1 MAARKRVDQRR
12 GQTRVERVESRLT
25 RPGDGRWWIDQ
36 ECHDKL
42 FGQLER
48 LLRLNAAR
56 RKQDLYYACL
66 YDDAEFATLMQG
78 SRALGEFTPQT
89 MTTNIVKR
97 QVDAFVAKHTK
108 NRPLPMAYPNGGTY
122 GEQRRAR
129 ALTSVFEGALE
140 QVEFW
145 QTRTLRRRDG
155 AIWGSGF
162 ALNHRVGNKLF
173 HDRAFPWEF
182 LVDPREAM
190 YGKPRTL
197 LLLRWVDKLVL
208 MERFPK
214 FAEQIAQAE
223 NYEDRGGWSF
233 GIDDTTDLVLVVHA
247 WRLPSK
253 DPTEKDSKGGS
264 FAMCVSN
271 ATLMHAEYKRDY
283 FPVSK
288 WDFSPALVGWFGDGM
303 AKQLDG
309 LQYEVNAIGLRLQ
322 EQGYMTG
329 TFVWTPPGVGFDSEM
344 VNNGVFTHIESEKQ
358 PVFFNPSPWHPQFFD
373 YYMRLRGEFAAQ
385 ETRISEMAVRG
396 DIPPGMESGRAIR
409 AWNNLDDS
417 AFVPQ
422 GHADEDDV
430 IDTSWQLYDL
440 IEEIHEEEKGGDTQ
454 FTVST
459 SRQQNGRVILED
471 ADWGKVRM
479 ERDAFKLKVAPTSY
493 VRGSPAEQMQSADD
507 LAAKGLVSV
516 DEIYAMLNVP
526 DVQALLNKKTAPRR
540 AIEKILQAILDADDP
555 ASAYMSPEPAM
566 GLELCRALGLM
577 TYLDAFTQD
586 ADEEHLRYVLNF
598 AVEAELQ
605 LEEMN
610 APAAPNGPAE
620 QPIDQAPGMDPAL
633 DPNSMPPGP
642 DGLMAP
648 PEGQLMPANAT
659 APGALPP
666 VPGM

>member
-1 MAARKRVDQRR
+1 M
-12 GQTRVERVESRLT
+12 
-25 RPGDGRWWIDQ
+25 
-36 ECHDKL
+36 
-42 FGQLER
+42 ER

-108 NRPLPMAYPNGGTY
+108 NKPLPMAYPNGGTY

-129 ALTSVFEGALE
+129 ALTTVFEGVLE
-140 QVEFW
+140 QVDFW
-145 QTRTLRRRDG
+145 ETRTLRRRDG

-162 ALNHRVGNKLF
+162 ALNHRVGSKLC

-208 MERFPK
+208 MEQFPEH
-214 FAEQIAQAE
+214 AEKIATAE

-233 GIDDTTDLVLVVHA
+233 GVDDTTDLVLVVHA
-247 WRLPSK
+247 WRLPSTN
-253 DPTEKDSKGGS
+253 PSEKDSKGGS
-264 FAMCVSN
+264 FAMCISN
-271 ATLMHAEYKRDY
+271 ATLTHAAYKRDY

-303 AKQLDG
+303 AKTLDG

-329 TFVWTPPGVGFDSEM
+329 TFVWTPPGTGFDSEM
-344 VNNGVFTHIESEKQ
+344 INNGVFTHIESEKQ

-373 YYMRLRGEFAAQ
+373 YYTRLRGEFAAQ
-385 ETRISEMAVRG
+385 ETRLSEMAVRG

-409 AWNNLDDS
+409 SWSSLDDS
-417 AFVPQ
+417 AFRPQ
-422 GHADEDDV
+422 GEGDERDV

-440 IEEIHEEEKGGDTQ
+440 IEEIHDEEGDTQ

-459 SRQQNGRVILED
+459 SKDAGGRVIVED
-471 ADWGKVRM
+471 TDWAKVRM
-479 ERDAFKLKVAPTSY
+479 ERSAFKLKVAPTSY
-493 VRGSPAEQMQSADD
+493 VRGTPAEQMQSADD

-555 ASAYMSPEPAM
+555 ADAYMSPEPAM
-566 GLELCRALGLM
+566 GLELCRALALM

-598 AVEAELQ
+598 AVEAEMQ
-605 LEEMN
+605 LEGIQ
-610 APAAPNGPAE
+610 PDDPQD
-620 QPIDQAPGMDPAL
+620 QPIDEAPGMDPGI
-633 DPNSMPPGP
+633 DPNAMPPGQE
-642 DGLMAP
+642 GLMAP
-648 PEGQLMPANAT
+648 PEGQLMPANA
-659 APGALPP
+659 APPEALGAIPGA
-666 VPGM
+666 